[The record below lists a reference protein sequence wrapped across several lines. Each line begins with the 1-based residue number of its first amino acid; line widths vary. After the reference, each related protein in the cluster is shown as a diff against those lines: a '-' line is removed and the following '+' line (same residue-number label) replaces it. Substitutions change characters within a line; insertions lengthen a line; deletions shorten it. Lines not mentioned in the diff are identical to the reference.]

1 MGKWTG
7 TVSAVALL
15 AAIGIWSTS
24 TLVTKAAINEQAA
37 TAANSFPTT
46 AAEFIREP
54 DGVERKLMNAGKA
67 DRLVSIADCGKREWP
82 FLALDCFAATPKPVQ
97 PAEPTVTVERR
108 TGSNS
113 SELVRSP
120 ASATPASVKMAAAA
134 SVAAPTMTAPSAMAA
149 PSVTVAASAMVA
161 APACKQNLA
170 AATAR
175 VERARAYTKGTPAN
189 GGADA
194 CAGYRRDFFEM
205 VKAREVTAMCKTGAE
220 RDRDLGTIDLA
231 VESIN
236 GAIAQSCGG

>member
-7 TVSAVALL
+7 TVSVVALL
-15 AAIGIWSTS
+15 AAIGVWSTS

-37 TAANSFPTT
+37 TAANSFPT
-46 AAEFIREP
+46 AAAADFIREP

-67 DRLVSIADCGKREWP
+67 DRLASIADCGKQEWP
-82 FLALDCFAATPKPVQ
+82 FLSLDCFVATPKPAR

-108 TGSNS
+108 TGSNT
-113 SELVRSP
+113 SELVRASAP
-120 ASATPASVKMAAAA
+120 AAPAAVKTATPASAPAMA
-134 SVAAPTMTAPSAMAA
+134 AAPTM
-149 PSVTVAASAMVA
+149 VAASATVA

-170 AATAR
+170 VANAR
-175 VERARAYTKGTPAN
+175 VERALAHVKGRPAS
-189 GGADA
+189 AEA

-220 RDRDLGTIDLA
+220 RDRDLGTIDVA

>member
-7 TVSAVALL
+7 TVSAVALM
-15 AAIGIWSTS
+15 AAIGVWSTS

-37 TAANSFPTT
+37 TAATTFPTG
-46 AAEFIREP
+46 ASSADFIREP
-54 DGVERKLMNAGKA
+54 DRIERKLMNAGKA
-67 DRLVSIADCGKREWP
+67 DRLASIADCGKQEWP
-82 FLALDCFAATPKPVQ
+82 FLSLDCFVATPKPAR

-108 TGSNS
+108 AEHNT
-113 SELVRSP
+113 SELVRTP
-120 ASATPASVKMAAAA
+120 ASAPPAAVKMAAAA
-134 SVAAPTMTAPSAMAA
+134 PATAAPSAA
-149 PSVTVAASAMVA
+149 VA

-175 VERARAYTKGTPAN
+175 VERALAHIKGKPATA
-189 GGADA
+189 GADV

-205 VKAREVTAMCKTGAE
+205 VKAREVTAMCKTGTE

-236 GAIAQSCGG
+236 GAIAQSCGS